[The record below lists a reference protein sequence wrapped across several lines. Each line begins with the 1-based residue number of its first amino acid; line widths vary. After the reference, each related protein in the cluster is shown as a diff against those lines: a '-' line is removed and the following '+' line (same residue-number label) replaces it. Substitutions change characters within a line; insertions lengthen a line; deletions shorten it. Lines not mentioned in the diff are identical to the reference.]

1 MNITLQELVENMAV
15 SYEYGISVKD
25 IKGKE
30 YIGEPYQVIKEIY
43 KHRVYDITVRDGKVF
58 ITIGLKPMSSRVD

>member
-15 SYEYGISVKD
+15 PCEYEISLKD

-30 YIGEPYQVIKEIY
+30 YIGEPYKVIKELY
-43 KHRVYDITVRDGKVF
+43 TRRVYDITVREGKVV